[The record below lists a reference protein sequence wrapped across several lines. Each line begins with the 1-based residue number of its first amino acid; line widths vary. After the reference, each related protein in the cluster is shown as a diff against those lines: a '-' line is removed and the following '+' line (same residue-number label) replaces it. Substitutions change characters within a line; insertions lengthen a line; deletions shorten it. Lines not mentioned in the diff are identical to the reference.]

1 MLDRMAHRPSPRLPR
16 YFPSAELADEEGL
29 LVVGGALDP
38 DVLLDAYRHGI
49 FPWPIDDVSPLLWF
63 SPDPRALIE
72 LDGLHVSRR
81 LARTI
86 RSGRFNATCD
96 QAFADV
102 MKGCATAPGRRGGTW
117 ITPTMRRAYTRLHRL
132 GHAHS
137 VEVWRDGELAGGVYG
152 VAIGGLF
159 AAESMFHRE
168 TDASKVALAALVGHL
183 NRRGY
188 QLLDVQQWN
197 EHTGSMGA
205 IEAPRA
211 EYLRRLAVAV
221 EAPVTFGDT
230 LEGAVDPRP

>member
-1 MLDRMAHRPSPRLPR
+1 M
-16 YFPSAELADEEGL
+16 ADEDGL

-49 FPWPIDDVSPLLWF
+49 FPWPIDDRAPLLWF
-63 SPDPRALIE
+63 SPDPRGVIE

-86 RSGRFNATCD
+86 RSGKFTATCD
-96 QAFADV
+96 TAFADV
-102 MKGCATAPGRRGGTW
+102 MHGCAAAPGRRGLTW
-117 ITPTMRRAYTRLHRL
+117 ITPTMRRAYDRIHRL

-137 VEVWRDGELAGGVYG
+137 IEVWCEGELAGGLYG

-159 AAESMFHRE
+159 AAESMFHRV

-197 EHTGSMGA
+197 AHTGSLGA
-205 IEAPRA
+205 IEVPRSV
-211 EYLRRLAVAV
+211 YLQRLAEAV
-221 EAPVTFGDT
+221 DAPVSFGDR
-230 LEGAVDPRP
+230 LEWAPQASLGP